1 MIPTFCVFTGSR
13 AEYGLMRGLLTRLR
27 TDPSCKLELIV
38 SGAHL
43 SEAHG
48 NTQREIIEDGF
59 ESRFQ
64 IKLTDAASMA
74 EHSAEVIQGCCRAF
88 QAFSPDVL
96 IVLGDRYESFAAASA
111 AYLSG
116 IPIAHLHGGETTQ
129 GALDD
134 ALRHAI
140 TLMATWH
147 FTAAYTYLDVVRKFG
162 AEPNR
167 SFCIGPM
174 VLDALQAEKLIDR
187 DQFEVATGFKFAPI
201 NLLVTYH
208 SVTKSPCLGLE
219 GFEALLQ
226 VLDEALAREDDIN
239 ILFTYPNLDQGGYK
253 IIELILAFVETHQ
266 LRCWALPSLGQTLYL
281 SALRLF
287 SAMIGNSSSG
297 IIEAPLVGLPVL
309 NIGDRQKGRLRY
321 GDVVDADPCIESIQL
336 ALEKVIY
343 KPNTFPRTSQLLPCC
358 DNIFPQGPCPSDV
371 IVDKL
376 LTDARLRSSINE

>member
-1 MIPTFCVFTGSR
+1 
-13 AEYGLMRGLLTRLR
+13 MRVLLTKLR
-27 TDPSCKLELIV
+27 TDPRCKLELIV

-48 NTQREIIEDGF
+48 NTQREIIEDGI

-64 IKLTDAASMA
+64 IKLTDSASMA

-134 ALRHAI
+134 ALRHAM

-147 FTAAYTYLDVVRKFG
+147 FTAAYTYLDVVRRLG
-162 AEPNR
+162 ADPHR
-167 SFCIGPM
+167 SYCIGPM
-174 VLDALQAEKLIDR
+174 VLDALQR
-187 DQFEVATGFKFAPI
+187 DQPLSREQFEAATGYQFAAI

-208 SVTKSPCLGLE
+208 SVTRSSCLGLD
-219 GFEALLQ
+219 GFEALLK
-226 VLDEALAREDDIN
+226 VLGDRVERDDSIN
-239 ILFTYPNLDQGGYK
+239 ILFTYPNLDEGGYQ
-253 IIELILAFVETHQ
+253 IIRLIKAFVESHQ
-266 LRCWALPSLGQTLYL
+266 LRSWAIPSLGQTLYL

-287 SAMIGNSSSG
+287 SVMVGNSSSG
-297 IIEAPLVGLPVL
+297 IIEAPLIGLPVL
-309 NIGDRQKGRLRY
+309 NIGERQKGRLRF
-321 GDVVDADPCIESIQL
+321 GEVVDSDPCFLSIQ
-336 ALEKVIY
+336 AAMDKVINHSINLSY
-343 KPNTFPRTSQLLPCC
+343 SMHALPCLE
-358 DNIFPQGPCPSDV
+358 NIFPKGPCPSDV

-376 LTDARLRSSINE
+376 LSEDRRCCSTNE